1 MNSFRNAGNKHKMSD
16 FVLDASALL
25 ALLNQEVGSEV
36 VGAVISQTVISTV
49 NLSEVIAKLADKGL
63 PRDVITSALE
73 GLGLEVVEFDQE
85 QALTAGLLRSKT
97 KVAGLSLGDRAC
109 LALAFQLGLPAL
121 TTDRIWDTLNL
132 DIEVRVIR

>member
-1 MNSFRNAGNKHKMSD
+1 MSD

>member
-1 MNSFRNAGNKHKMSD
+1 MSD

-36 VGAVISQTVISTV
+36 VGAVISQTVIGTV

>member
-36 VGAVISQTVISTV
+36 VGAAISQTVISTV